1 MSFSFTPLSQ
11 KVSIIF
17 KVVAELFRPSSPA
30 FQLSSPVAPVIFSG
44 LPRSFFRSSMAEQ
57 PVDRL
62 ALMNAASQ
70 SRASKKGTIIP
81 IHSSYMSLIDMIN
94 VRGDDFPSN
103 AKFDSYDH
111 CNKFH
116 EDDTIASYN
125 SLFNI
130 PPGYRLVKPSPG
142 DRTCN
147 FRRDAIYVYRD
158 ALLAGIRFPL
168 HDFIPTLLADI
179 QVNPSQLPPNA
190 WRKGHRL
197 SVAVFRKIFQLVTSP
212 LTAPGWVYI
221 KQRPK
226 TSHIFN
232 GLSIPD
238 NNFQWKDEFMLL
250 FWEGGDWGTIFRPS
264 FGRVNDG
271 SPKTIEL
278 SIEEQ
283 AIYDDLI
290 KDNGQTHSWTL
301 LEEFSL
307 KSAGLSNVS
316 DEGSSLS
323 FIF

>member
-1 MSFSFTPLSQ
+1 
-11 KVSIIF
+11 
-17 KVVAELFRPSSPA
+17 
-30 FQLSSPVAPVIFSG
+30 
-44 LPRSFFRSSMAEQ
+44 MAEQ

-70 SRASKKGTIIP
+70 SKASKKGNIIP
-81 IHSSYMSLIDMIN
+81 IHSPYMSLLEMIN
-94 VRGDDFPSN
+94 VRGDEFPSN

-147 FRRDAIYVYRD
+147 FRKDAMYVYRD
-158 ALLAGIRFPL
+158 ALLAGLRFPL

-179 QVNPSQLPPNA
+179 QINPSQLPPNA
-190 WRKGHRL
+190 WRNILCFMVLCLRKGHRL
-197 SVAVFRKIFQLVTSP
+197 SVAVFRKIFQLVNSP
-212 LTAPGWVYI
+212 LSAPGWVYI

-250 FWEGGDWGTIFRPS
+250 LWEGGDWGTLFRPS

-290 KDNGQTHSWTL
+290 KDEGQSHSWTL

-307 KSAGLSNVS
+307 KHVGLSNVT
-316 DEGSSLS
+316 DEGTFLFLLVYFLFFVNSCIYIVCLFLCSGQGS
-323 FIF
+323 Q